1 MGTEIG
7 SWLPGA
13 GLRGGLTCKPGDL
26 GARGTVLYLDV
37 MVVVTSVITFA
48 ETCRTVQ

>member
-13 GLRGGLTCKPGDL
+13 GLRGGLTCKPGDF
-26 GARGTVLYLDV
+26 GARGTVLYLDCDGGGHKFDY
-37 MVVVTSVITFA
+37 I
-48 ETCRTVQ
+48 C